1 MPVVVLQLLE
11 QVTWLSYWELAAS
24 AGAVIVV
31 VVRPDG
37 CDDHEWPEKLG
48 GVALH
53 CIGFVTQGQGVAVA
67 GAFVCSLRQA
77 LQSHDSGSVV
87 AASPRAGTTL
97 TLLAL
102 VPRIYMVIHE
112 QKKNQNLTGS
122 SQD

>member
-37 CDDHEWPEKLG
+37 CDEHEWPEKLG

-53 CIGFVTQGQGVAVA
+53 CIGFVTQGRGVAAA
-67 GAFVCSLRQA
+67 GAFA
-77 LQSHDSGSVV
+77 
-87 AASPRAGTTL
+87 P
-97 TLLAL
+97 
-102 VPRIYMVIHE
+102 
-112 QKKNQNLTGS
+112 
-122 SQD
+122 